1 MIDTGRASAR
11 YLSATTRAYAALRR
25 SAASTQTPLAN
36 RTLGQPRSSPG
47 PLPSA
52 RERSATWDASAAW
65 AGPPAGPR
73 KATIWSSVSPRAPA
87 PRSASAAWS
96 ESGET
101 ARFWSPPPPPPRGA
115 RARWPSRRMAMAVSS
130 RTASASSM
138 AERPLETAGDIW
150 KHLSIAA
157 AIANAATDKHTKIS
171 IK

>member
-101 ARFWSPPPPPPRGA
+101 AR
-115 RARWPSRRMAMAVSS
+115 RMAMAVSS